1 MRRNSDRLGIAAAL
15 ALAGL
20 AAAPLAAKAQNI
32 AIRNATILTITNG
45 TIQNGTVVI
54 RNGKIAAVG
63 QNVQVPAGIDVIDGS
78 GMYVMPGL
86 IDAHSHM
93 AMDGGT
99 NEGTESVTPE
109 VQVQVQPDDQTIFR
123 ALAGG
128 VTAANVLHGS
138 ANTIGGQAAIIKM
151 RWGVPL
157 DSLYFDG
164 AQRIVKFALG
174 ENVTRAS
181 QTPQPGVD
189 RRYPASRM
197 GVEQLLRWWF
207 TQAKEYEAAW
217 KKFDAEKTKNKDAL
231 PPRENLRLQAL
242 VDIMNGKI
250 KVHSHSY
257 RADEILML
265 MRVAEDFGF
274 RINTFQHVLEGYKV
288 ADELAKHGAMA
299 STFAEMWGYKVEAE
313 DAIPYNMAIMSSRGV
328 VVSVNSDSDERVR
341 RLYQE
346 AAMGMKYGDMSE
358 IEALKMVTLNPAKQ
372 LGVADR
378 VGSIEVGKDADIAI
392 FNGHP
397 FAPAS
402 RVEKTL
408 VDGKLMFDR
417 SNAMTLEK
425 LLKAR
430 ITTTEDRS

>member
-1 MRRNSDRLGIAAAL
+1 MIRATLRFRPAL
-15 ALAGL
+15 LAGAL
-20 AAAPLAAKAQNI
+20 VPLLPLAARAQNL

-45 TIQNGTVVI
+45 TIENGTVVV
-54 RNGKIAAVG
+54 RNGKITAVG
-63 QNVQVPAGIDVIDGS
+63 KNVSIPAGIDVIDGTH
-78 GMYVMPGL
+78 MYVMPGI

-99 NEGTESVTPE
+99 NEGSESVTPE
-109 VQVQVQPDDQTIFR
+109 VQVQVRPDDPTIYR

-138 ANTIGGQAAIIKM
+138 ANTIGGQSAIIKM

-157 DSLYFDG
+157 DSLYFQG
-164 AQRIVKFALG
+164 AQREVKFALG

-181 QTPQPGVD
+181 SSESD
-189 RRYPASRM
+189 ANRRYPKSRM

-207 TQAKEYEAAW
+207 TQAKEYEASW
-217 KKFDAEKTKNKDAL
+217 KKYDDEKKKNKDAI
-231 PPRENLRLQAL
+231 PPREDLRLQAL

-250 KVHSHSY
+250 KVHAHSY

-274 RINTFQHVLEGYKV
+274 RINTFQHVLEGYKI

-299 STFAEMWGYKVEAE
+299 STFADMWAYKVEAA
-313 DAIPYNMAIMSSRGV
+313 DGISYNMAIMSSRGV

-346 AAMGMKYGDMSE
+346 AAMGMHYGDMSE
-358 IEALKMVTLNPAKQ
+358 TEALKMITLNPAKQ
-372 LGVADR
+372 LGVADK
-378 VGSIEVGKDADIAI
+378 VGSIEVGKEADLAI

-402 RVEKTL
+402 RVEKTII
-408 VDGKLMFDR
+408 DGKVYFDR
-417 SNAMTLEK
+417 DKAMTLDK
-425 LLKAR
+425 LIKGKV
-430 ITTTEDRS
+430 TTATEDR